1 MLSSRLGYHFDQLRN
16 RLLPLRGGML
26 GREQGQALLRVLVV
40 VAVAVY
46 LLIAFDP
53 LAMRP
58 LPTWAWF
65 LAGLL
70 VYSIIIFFLI
80 LRAKQPSRLRQ
91 FGGNI
96 MDVAATTYVM
106 IHTGE
111 IGVPFFV
118 VYLWVTIGN
127 GFRFGIPALIVSA
140 TLSIVGF
147 TVVVKISE
155 FWPEHLTF
163 AGGILLTLIVLPL
176 YAAHLI
182 RMFNT
187 TLHRAEEASASKS
200 RFLARMSHELRTPLT
215 GILGATELL
224 EGGRKFS
231 SEERSLLQVVRDS
244 VEVSL
249 RQIGNVLD
257 FSKIEAGK
265 LVIERIDLDLHQVI
279 NSAAAMAR
287 PMAAKKGL
295 RLLTRI
301 APNMPYRLLG
311 DPHHLCEVLLNL
323 LSNAVKF
330 TEHGSVCLEASGREG
345 ADGKATVRIEVFDT
359 GVGIAPEALNQ
370 VFESFAQE
378 DVSTTRRHGGTGLG
392 TTIAKQ
398 LVELMGGR
406 IGVESTKGV
415 GSVFCCEIPF
425 DQAQRDEPAPEVEA
439 LPGIRALLL
448 TQDKATTAHF
458 DGMLKTLS
466 GQLICVDSG
475 SATLNALA
483 RALRLGNPVHA
494 VFVDAA
500 LAIARDGGHYF
511 DELSEK
517 AASARVPLILVSHIS
532 PLAKQMRDWGYSA
545 VLSPIADLR
554 LVAAALHSSPMWTA
568 PPSDGVVSV
577 APWLWSRKQK
587 VHPRILVADDNR
599 TNLMIVRR
607 MLERADYEV
616 DLVETGDQALERLCA
631 GGYRLAVLDMH
642 MPGLDGATVL
652 QRYRARR
659 PRSRLPIIMLTANAS
674 IEAQR
679 ESAEAGADAFLSKP
693 VTAADLLAAV
703 DGFVRESQVSVLAPP
718 AASEETDQ
726 TKKPR
731 EVLDVSVLAE
741 LDRLYHDPAEMARV
755 IAEYEREGR
764 DLLEQIEQACDAR
777 NHAAFC
783 DHVHAL
789 KGNAANVGANVLIE
803 VCHQAEAGGVV
814 IFLRERGDLL
824 QQMREAFD
832 DTLAALRELL
842 HPAPSP
848 FPGDGGSDRTTGKS

>member
-46 LLIAFDP
+46 LLIVFDP

-111 IGVPFFV
+111 IGVPVFA

-127 GFRFGIPALIVSA
+127 GFRFGVPALIVSA
-140 TLSIVGF
+140 TLSVVGF
-147 TVVVKISE
+147 IVVVKISE

-182 RMFNT
+182 RMLNL
-187 TLHRAEEASASKS
+187 TLQRAEEASAAKS
-200 RFLARMSHELRTPLT
+200 RFLARMSHELRTPLN
-215 GILGATELL
+215 GILGAADLL
-224 EGGRKFS
+224 DGGRKFS

-244 VEVSL
+244 VQVSL

-265 LVIERIDLDLHQVI
+265 LVIEHTDLDLHEVI
-279 NSAAAMAR
+279 NSAVAMAR
-287 PMAAKKGL
+287 PMATQKGL

-301 APNMPYRLLG
+301 APETPFRLLG
-311 DPHHLCEVLLNL
+311 DPHHLREVLLNL

-330 TEHGSVCLEASGREG
+330 TEQGSVCLEASSREG
-345 ADGKATVRIEVFDT
+345 ADGKTTVRIDVLDT
-359 GVGIAPEALNQ
+359 GIGIAPEALNQ
-370 VFESFAQE
+370 VFESFTQE
-378 DVSTTRRHGGTGLG
+378 DASTTRRHGGTGLG

-406 IGVESTKGV
+406 IAVESTKGL
-415 GSVFCCEIPF
+415 GSAFCCEIPF
-425 DQAQRDEPAPEVEA
+425 DQPQRDETAHET

-448 TQDKATTAHF
+448 TQDKTTAEHF
-458 DGMLKTLS
+458 ERLFKTLS
-466 GQLICVDSG
+466 GQLIRVDSSG
-475 SATLNALA
+475 ATLDALV
-483 RALRLGNPVHA
+483 RALRLGNAVHT

-511 DELSEK
+511 DDLSAK
-517 AASARVPLILVSHIS
+517 AASARVPLVLVSHIS
-532 PLAKQMRDWGYSA
+532 PLAQKMRDWGYSA
-545 VLSPIADLR
+545 ALSPTADIR
-554 LVAAALHSSPMWTA
+554 LLTAVLHSSPMWTT
-568 PPSDGVVSV
+568 PPTEGVISV

-652 QRYRARR
+652 QRYRMRR
-659 PRSRLPIIMLTANAS
+659 PRSRLPVIMLTANVS

-679 ESAEAGADAFLSKP
+679 ECAEAGADAFLSKP

-703 DGFVRESQVSVLAPP
+703 DRFVQDSEVRVLAPP
-718 AASEETDQ
+718 DARDEGDQ
-726 TKKPR
+726 TTEPR
-731 EVLDVSVLAE
+731 KVLDISVLAE
-741 LDRLYHDPAEMARV
+741 LDRLYHDPAEMAHV
-755 IAEYEREGR
+755 FAEYEREGR
-764 DLLEQIEQACDAR
+764 ELLGKIEQACNTR

-783 DHVHAL
+783 DNVHAL
-789 KGNAANVGANVLIE
+789 KGNAANVGANILIE
-803 VCHQAEAGGVV
+803 VCHLAEAGGLVV
-814 IFLRERGDLL
+814 FVRERNNLL
-824 QQMREAFD
+824 QQMRQAFA
-832 DTLAALRELL
+832 DTLSALRELL
-842 HPAPSP
+842 HPSAFPS
-848 FPGDGGSDRTTGKS
+848 DGGSDHTAGKS

>member
-1 MLSSRLGYHFDQLRN
+1 MSGLRLTNYVTQLRN
-16 RLLPLRGGML
+16 KLLPLGGGTL
-26 GREQGQALLRVLVV
+26 GREQGQALLRVTL
-40 VAVAVY
+40 AMAFWGYY
-46 LLIAFDP
+46 LLLSRDPASGFPQSVIWVFGPLYFAFS
-53 LAMRP
+53 LAILIGALYAKVSSPVRH
-58 LPTWAWF
+58 LLGN
-65 LAGLL
+65 LAD
-70 VYSIIIFFLI
+70 ITI
-80 LRAKQPSRLRQ
+80 
-91 FGGNI
+91 
-96 MDVAATTYVM
+96 TTYFM
-106 IHTGE
+106 SQTGE
-111 IGVPFFV
+111 YGMPLFV
-118 VYLWVTIGN
+118 IYIWVTIGN
-127 GFRFGIPALIVSA
+127 GFRFGNTWLAVSA
-140 TLSIVGF
+140 ALSIIGF
-147 TVVVKISE
+147 GVVLSVTE
-155 FWPEHLTF
+155 VWQRHLAYSAAVLF
-163 AGGILLTLIVLPL
+163 ALIVLPL

-182 RMFNT
+182 HMLNVALT
-187 TLHRAEEASASKS
+187 RAEEASAAKS
-200 RFLARMSHELRTPLT
+200 RFLARMSHELRTPLN
-215 GILGATELL
+215 GILGAADLL
-224 EGGRKFS
+224 DVGRKFS
-231 SEERSLLQVVRDS
+231 FEERSLLQVVRDS
-244 VEVSL
+244 VQVSL

-265 LVIERIDLDLHQVI
+265 LVIEHTDLDLHEVI
-279 NSAAAMAR
+279 NSAVAMAR
-287 PMAAKKGL
+287 PMATQKGL

-301 APNMPYRLLG
+301 APETPFRLLG

-330 TEHGSVCLEASGREG
+330 TEQGSVCLEASSREG
-345 ADGKATVRIEVFDT
+345 ADGKTTVRIDVFDT

-398 LVELMGGR
+398 LVELMGGH
-406 IGVESTKGV
+406 ISVESTKGV

-425 DQAQRDEPAPEVEA
+425 DRPEHNEAAPEAET

-448 TQDKATTAHF
+448 SHDKTTTAHF
-458 DGMLKTLS
+458 EHLFKTLS
-466 GQLICVDSG
+466 GQLIRVDS
-475 SATLNALA
+475 SNTALNALA

-532 PLAKQMRDWGYSA
+532 PLAQKMRDWGYGA
-545 VLSPIADLR
+545 VLSPTADLP
-554 LVAAALHSSPMWTA
+554 LVATALHSSPMWTA
-568 PPSDGVVSV
+568 PATEGVVRV

-652 QRYRARR
+652 KRYRTRR
-659 PRSRLPIIMLTANAS
+659 PRSRLPVIVLTANVS

-679 ESAEAGADAFLSKP
+679 ECAEAGADAFLSKP

-703 DGFVRESQVSVLAPP
+703 DRFVQESEVKMFTPTAARE
-718 AASEETDQ
+718 EDDQ
-726 TKKPR
+726 ATEPR

-741 LDRLYHDPAEMARV
+741 LDRLYHDPTEMVHV
-755 IAEYEREGR
+755 ITEYEREGR
-764 DLLEQIEQACDAR
+764 ELLDRIEQACNAR

-783 DHVHAL
+783 DDVHAL
-789 KGNAANVGANVLIE
+789 KGNAANVGANILIE
-803 VCHQAEAGGVV
+803 VCHQAEAGGLV

-824 QQMREAFD
+824 QQMRQAFD

-842 HPAPSP
+842 HPSPSP
-848 FPGDGGSDRTTGKS
+848 SDGDSDRTAGNS